1 MLSNLST
8 LWALSHVRR
17 KLTEK
22 KDIKH
27 PSCSAI
33 WSHSTAME
41 VANWPNWEN
50 RATSSTS
57 SANLVL
63 NPTGIRSTERRPACG
78 GGFGN
83 LLTIN
88 CVIGCHLWHYAD
100 QDLIF
105 LIILSLR
112 YIITNST
119 FCSQLNTMRETR
131 PPQPWLA
138 QACTQSGTCSKVQS
152 RDIINYSCRG
162 KKSFI
167 ETCAHCNKLCF
178 IWRYYW
184 KRIVR
189 RSYHSG
195 CSHETT

>member
-105 LIILSLR
+105 FNNTEPQIYYNKQYVLLTVKYNARNTASTALIGPGL
-112 YIITNST
+112 YT
-119 FCSQLNTMRETR
+119 
-131 PPQPWLA
+131 
-138 QACTQSGTCSKVQS
+138 
-152 RDIINYSCRG
+152 
-162 KKSFI
+162 
-167 ETCAHCNKLCF
+167 
-178 IWRYYW
+178 IWNM
-184 KRIVR
+184 
-189 RSYHSG
+189 
-195 CSHETT
+195 